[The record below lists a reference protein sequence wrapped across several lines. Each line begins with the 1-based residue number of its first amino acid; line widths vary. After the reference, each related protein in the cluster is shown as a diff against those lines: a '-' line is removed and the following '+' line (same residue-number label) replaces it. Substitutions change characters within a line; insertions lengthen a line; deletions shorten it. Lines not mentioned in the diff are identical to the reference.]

1 MAKNEVLKRPSPE
14 VAAAAAAVAGV
25 AAAGGKLALERR
37 SKRIDDER
45 AYRLRA
51 DEAVPDGIRR
61 IARGQI
67 ASAHD
72 ELESASGR
80 KIGPAVH
87 EARKS
92 LKRLRAAVR
101 LSRDA
106 IGDETYRQ
114 ENTAFRDAGRQLS
127 GARDAKVLIETLD
140 MVEKAAG
147 DELRSGSSAGLREQ
161 LETEHEAALESL
173 REGGATAAVLG
184 DLDTAHARVATWTL
198 SREGFDAL
206 EPGLRRIY
214 RRGRNAMQAV
224 ADEQSTENLHEWR
237 KRVKDLWHATQIVR
251 PASPGRMKKMSRRL
265 HDLSDLLG
273 DDHDLAVLCEYVK
286 HHPQRF
292 EDRHEQSALVAV
304 IERRREVLQGKALSL
319 GSSLYRKPPKQ
330 FTGSLSRR
338 WRKRVGKPR
347 RPVAAGAA

>member
-1 MAKNEVLKRPSPE
+1 MAKNEVLKRPGAE
-14 VAAAAAAVAGV
+14 VAAAAAVAGV
-25 AAAGGKLALERR
+25 AAAGGKLALDRR
-37 SKRIDDER
+37 SRRIDEER
-45 AYRLRA
+45 SFRLRA

-67 ASAHD
+67 ESAHD

-80 KIGPAVH
+80 KVGPAVH

-106 IGDETYRQ
+106 LGDESYRQ
-114 ENTAFRDAGRQLS
+114 ENSAFRDSGRRLS

-140 MVEKAAG
+140 AVEGAAG
-147 DELRSGSSAGLREQ
+147 DELTAGATAGLRAQ
-161 LETEHEAALESL
+161 LETEHEEALESL
-173 REGGATAAVLG
+173 RAGGATVAVLG
-184 DLDTAHARVATWTL
+184 DLEKARARVATWTL
-198 SREGFDAL
+198 TADGFDCI

-214 RRGRNAMQAV
+214 RRGRNAMQTV
-224 ADEQSTENLHEWR
+224 AAERSTENLHEWR

-273 DDHDLAVLCEYVK
+273 DDHDLAVLLAYVK
-286 HHPQRF
+286 RHPQCF
-292 EDRHEQSALVAV
+292 EDRDQQAALVAV
-304 IERRREVLQGKALSL
+304 MERRRELLQGKALSL
-319 GSSLYRKPPKQ
+319 GSSLYEQPPKDL
-330 FTGSLSRR
+330 TRSLSRR

-347 RPVAAGAA
+347 RPTAAV